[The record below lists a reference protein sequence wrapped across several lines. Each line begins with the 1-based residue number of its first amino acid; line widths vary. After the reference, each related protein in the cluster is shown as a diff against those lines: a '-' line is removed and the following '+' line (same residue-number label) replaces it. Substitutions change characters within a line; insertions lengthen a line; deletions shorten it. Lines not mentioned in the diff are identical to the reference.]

1 MDAEANPS
9 DKKAEEEKLLDN
21 GDDADN
27 DDPGCCF
34 HYGQCVLNIIQA
46 VYAFFKKIV
55 ELICEALSYCW
66 YPFKERAG
74 DCCDCCGKRMN
85 PESDPAYGGF

>member
-1 MDAEANPS
+1 MDNEAAPA
-9 DKKAEEEKLLDN
+9 DKENEKLIEKDEDR
-21 GDDADN
+21 DDE
-27 DDPGCCF
+27 PGCCF
-34 HYGQCVLNIIQA
+34 HYGQCILNVIQA
-46 VYAFFKKIV
+46 IYGFFKMII

-74 DCCDCCGKRMN
+74 DYCDCCGKRMN